1 MSKRGAD
8 TGTSAAAMLV
18 GRLVVAAFS
27 WVGTALIARDLDQ
40 EAFGQFILVF
50 SLLGMMSIVTDLGL
64 GRIAVI
70 ILSPLE
76 GAERARMAGTY
87 VMLRL
92 GLGLVGYALAL
103 GVVVVAGYPSPVL
116 AATAVAGLVVV
127 AATPS
132 HAYDVAFQLKDR
144 LPSLAAVG
152 VVAQLAQ
159 VALTIALV
167 LEGGTVVWFAVP
179 PVLNELIQLLWKIPA
194 ANRLITFDY
203 NIDLRAWVAMTRRAG
218 PLTAGAAFVTLYY
231 RVDSIMLASLDT
243 FTSVGLYG
251 VAYKF
256 VDLIHFVPTAL
267 TVAAL
272 APLSR
277 AWIHDRE
284 DYADQIRTLIGY
296 LAVAAGGVVVSFM
309 LFGPQI
315 ATLFYGSDYADSGN
329 AVRVLVSAE
338 VIGYF
343 SAISLTALLAAN
355 RYRMYP
361 VFAGI
366 GLMFN
371 IIANFVLIPRYS
383 YMGAA
388 WTTLFTEAIVG
399 VMLWRQLVALGTERL
414 VVRRSAGLLAITMAL
429 SATAGSVGLR
439 YLPWVAAAILAGL
452 LYLGLVVRFR
462 LVDLRRASTADSS
475 D

>member
-1 MSKRGAD
+1 
-8 TGTSAAAMLV
+8 MLV
-18 GRLVVAAFS
+18 GRLGVAALS
-27 WVGTALIARDLDQ
+27 WIGTALIARDLSQ
-40 EAFGQFILVF
+40 ESFGQFVLVF

-70 ILSPLE
+70 VLSPLE
-76 GAERARMAGTY
+76 GPERARMAGTY

-92 GLGLVGYALAL
+92 VLGLVGYALAL
-103 GVVVVAGYPSPVL
+103 SVVLIAGYPSPVL

-132 HAYDVAFQLKDR
+132 HAYDVAFQLEER
-144 LPSLAAVG
+144 LPSLAAAG

-179 PVLNELIQLLWKIPA
+179 PVLNELIQLAWKIPA
-194 ANRLITFDY
+194 AHRLLTFDY
-203 NIDLRAWVAMTRRAG
+203 NVDLRAWAAMTRRAG
-218 PLTAGAAFVTLYY
+218 PLTAGAAFATLYY

-272 APLSR
+272 SPLSR
-277 AWIHDRE
+277 AWINDR
-284 DYADQIRTLIGY
+284 DDFTAQLRTVIGY
-296 LAVAAGGVVVSFM
+296 LAVAGGGMIVAFM

-315 ATLFYGSDYADSGN
+315 AALFYGSDYAESGG
-329 AVRVLVSAE
+329 AVRVLVGAE

-343 SAISLTALLAAN
+343 SAITLTALLAAN
-355 RYRMYP
+355 RYRRYP
-361 VFAGI
+361 LFTGV
-366 GLMFN
+366 GLAFN
-371 IIANFVLIPRYS
+371 IVANLVLIPRYS
-383 YMGAA
+383 FIGAA

-399 VMLWRQLVALGTERL
+399 FSLWRLLASLELGTILFRRTIAL
-414 VVRRSAGLLAITMAL
+414 VLLAMAV
-429 SATAGSVGLR
+429 SASVGAIGAH
-439 YLPWVAAAILAGL
+439 YLPWIAAAVLAGL
-452 LYLGLVVRFR
+452 VYLGLSLSFR
-462 LVDLRRASTADSS
+462 LVDVRRPLAAATSR
-475 D
+475 

>member
-1 MSKRGAD
+1 
-8 TGTSAAAMLV
+8 MLV
-18 GRLVVAAFS
+18 GRLGVAALS
-27 WVGTALIARDLDQ
+27 WIGTALIARDLSQ
-40 EAFGQFILVF
+40 ESFGQFVLVF

-70 ILSPLE
+70 VLSPLE
-76 GAERARMAGTY
+76 GPERARMAGTY

-92 GLGLVGYALAL
+92 VLGSVGYMLAL
-103 GVVVVAGYPSPVL
+103 SVVLVAGYPSPVL
-116 AATAVAGLVVV
+116 AATAVAGLVVL

-132 HAYDVAFQLKDR
+132 HAYDVAFQLEDR

-159 VALTIALV
+159 VAFTIALV

-179 PVLNELIQLLWKIPA
+179 PVLNELIQLAWKIPA
-194 ANRLITFDY
+194 AHRLMSFDY
-203 NIDLRAWVAMTRRAG
+203 NIDLRAWVAMTKRAG
-218 PLTAGAAFVTLYY
+218 PLTAGAAFATLYY

-272 APLSR
+272 SPLSR
-277 AWIHDRE
+277 AWINDR
-284 DYADQIRTLIGY
+284 DDFTKQLRTVIEY
-296 LAVAAGGVVVSFM
+296 LAVAAGGMLVAFM

-315 ATLFYGSDYADSGN
+315 AALFYGSDYADSGN
-329 AVRVLVSAE
+329 AVRVLIGAE

-343 SAISLTALLAAN
+343 SAMSLTALLAAN
-355 RYRMYP
+355 QYRRYP
-361 VFAGI
+361 AFTGVGLVFNVA
-366 GLMFN
+366 
-371 IIANFVLIPRYS
+371 ANLVLIPRYS
-383 YMGAA
+383 FIGAA

-399 VMLWRQLVALGTERL
+399 VLLWRLLATLKLGTL
-414 VVRRSAGLLAITMAL
+414 VPPRTVGLVLCSMAAAGAVGAIGAQYLPWIAAAVLAGLVYLGLSLWFGLVDVRRSPVAP
-429 SATAGSVGLR
+429 GSH
-439 YLPWVAAAILAGL
+439 
-452 LYLGLVVRFR
+452 
-462 LVDLRRASTADSS
+462 
-475 D
+475 